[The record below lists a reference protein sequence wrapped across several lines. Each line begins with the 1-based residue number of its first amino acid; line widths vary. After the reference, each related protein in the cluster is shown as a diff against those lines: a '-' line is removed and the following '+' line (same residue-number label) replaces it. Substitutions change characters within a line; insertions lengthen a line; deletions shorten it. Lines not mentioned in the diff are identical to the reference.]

1 MTHYES
7 GSLRV
12 RKGGQRLFHLFS
24 QFDALRQA
32 FWRWRVISDAIQW
45 IVFHPVLVFR
55 SRRFPPRFFL
65 LPLPHAVNRIVR
77 RDSIDPRPEIRS
89 RRKLAQLLIPAQ
101 ECLLNNLFGIV
112 PLPGHPVSQ
121 PENSVAVPL
130 NQNPIGIAIARE
142 RALHGGGGALSDGL
156 GAFYALLHPIH

>member
-65 LPLPHAVNRIVR
+65 LPLPHAVNCLVG
-77 RDSIDPRPEIRS
+77 RDSIHPRPEIRS
-89 RRKLAQLLIPAQ
+89 RRKLAQLLIP
-101 ECLLNNLFGIV
+101 
-112 PLPGHPVSQ
+112 SQ
-121 PENSVAVPL
+121 TCPL
-130 NQNPIGIAIARE
+130 N
-142 RALHGGGGALSDGL
+142 
-156 GAFYALLHPIH
+156 HPLATSPPPVLPLTPPHTFV

>member
-12 RKGGQRLFHLFS
+12 RKGGQLLFHLCPKL
-24 QFDALRQA
+24 DARRQA
-32 FWRWRVISDAIQW
+32 CWRWRVISAAIQW

-65 LPLPHAVNRIVR
+65 LPLPHAVNCIVG
-77 RDSIDPRPEIRS
+77 RDSIHPRPEIRS

-112 PLPGHPVSQ
+112 PVPGHPLSQ
-121 PENSVAVPL
+121 PENSVAEPR
-130 NQNPIGIAIARE
+130 NQNATAIATAR
-142 RALHGGGGALSDGL
+142 DGPL
-156 GAFYALLHPIH
+156 PGNAV